1 MTTYM
6 LDTDAVSHWLRG
18 EGRVAERLRET
29 SPAVVCIST
38 IVVQEL
44 ELGVARRG
52 SKRLRRTLDAFY
64 GGIDVVPY
72 DEAAARRY
80 GAALA
85 ARLLDRGTPIGVE
98 DAMIAAHAMSRGD
111 VLVTHNTKHF
121 GQVRG
126 LTVQDWY

>member
-29 SPAVVCIST
+29 SPVAVCIST

-44 ELGVARRG
+44 ELGVARRR
-52 SKRLRRTLDAFY
+52 SKRLRHALDTFY
-64 GGIDVVPY
+64 RGIDVAPY
-72 DEAAARRY
+72 DEQAARRY
-80 GAALA
+80 GALA
-85 ARLLDRGTPIGVE
+85 ARLLERGTPIGVE
-98 DAMIAAHAMSRGD
+98 DAMIAAHAMVRGD

-121 GQVRG
+121 RRVRG
-126 LTVQDWY
+126 LAVEDWY